1 MNKNVKNIILIVLF
15 IVVIAVILGVG
26 YKVINKNEN
35 TIEEGNAI
43 NETSQNMGI
52 NVNNATEN
60 VVNETENNVI
70 ENNTT
75 ENKQEVNEVENKL
88 NENTESNTQTTDKT
102 EVMQESG
109 ASNEEKA
116 INIVKKDWGTTDGIY
131 FVTMGIDAS
140 GKYIVT
146 VNDSNT
152 TGTLAWYSVDVT
164 TGKFSIQQ

>member
-26 YKVINKNEN
+26 YKIINKNEN

-43 NETSQNMGI
+43 NETSQNMEI
-52 NVNNATEN
+52 NLNTATEN

-116 INIVKKDWGTTDGIY
+116 INIVKKDCFIFSKSIYLFHIY
-131 FVTMGIDAS
+131 F
-140 GKYIVT
+140 
-146 VNDSNT
+146 
-152 TGTLAWYSVDVT
+152 TL
-164 TGKFSIQQ
+164 F

>member
-1 MNKNVKNIILIVLF
+1 
-15 IVVIAVILGVG
+15 
-26 YKVINKNEN
+26 
-35 TIEEGNAI
+35 
-43 NETSQNMGI
+43 
-52 NVNNATEN
+52 
-60 VVNETENNVI
+60 
-70 ENNTT
+70 
-75 ENKQEVNEVENKL
+75 
-88 NENTESNTQTTDKT
+88 
-102 EVMQESG
+102 MQESG

-152 TGTLAWYSVDVT
+152 TGTLVWYSVDVT

>member
-1 MNKNVKNIILIVLF
+1 M
-15 IVVIAVILGVG
+15 ILGVG
-26 YKVINKNEN
+26 YKIINKNEN

-43 NETSQNMGI
+43 NETSQNMEI
-52 NVNNATEN
+52 NLNTATEN

-116 INIVKKDWGTTDGIY
+116 INIVKKKIGEQL
-131 FVTMGIDAS
+131 ME
-140 GKYIVT
+140 YILLQWELMHLE
-146 VNDSNT
+146 NT
-152 TGTLAWYSVDVT
+152 
-164 TGKFSIQQ
+164 

>member
-15 IVVIAVILGVG
+15 ILVIAVILGVG
-26 YKVINKNEN
+26 YKIINKNEN

-43 NETSQNMGI
+43 NETSQNMEI
-52 NVNNATEN
+52 NVNTATEN

-70 ENNTT
+70 ENSTT
-75 ENKQEVNEVENKL
+75 ENKQEVNEVENKV

-109 ASNEEKA
+109 ANNEEKA
-116 INIVKKDWGTTDGIY
+116 INIVKKDWGTTVGVY

>member
-26 YKVINKNEN
+26 YKIINKNEN

-43 NETSQNMGI
+43 NETSQNMEI
-52 NVNNATEN
+52 NVNTATEN

-70 ENNTT
+70 ENSTT
-75 ENKQEVNEVENKL
+75 ENKQEVNEV
-88 NENTESNTQTTDKT
+88 DKT

-109 ASNEEKA
+109 ANNEEKA
-116 INIVKKDWGTTDGIY
+116 INIVKKDWGTTDGVY

>member
-26 YKVINKNEN
+26 YKIINKNEN

-43 NETSQNMGI
+43 NETSQNMEI
-52 NVNNATEN
+52 NLNTATEN
-60 VVNETENNVI
+60 VVNET

>member
-26 YKVINKNEN
+26 YKIINKNEN

-43 NETSQNMGI
+43 NETSQNMEI
-52 NVNNATEN
+52 NVNTAAEN

-75 ENKQEVNEVENKL
+75 ENKQEVNEVENKI
-88 NENTESNTQTTDKT
+88 NENTVSNTQTTDKT

-116 INIVKKDWGTTDGIY
+116 INIVKKDWGTTDGVY

-140 GKYIVT
+140 RRY
-146 VNDSNT
+146 
-152 TGTLAWYSVDVT
+152 
-164 TGKFSIQQ
+164 

>member
-26 YKVINKNEN
+26 YKIINKNEN

-43 NETSQNMGI
+43 NETSQNMEI
-52 NVNNATEN
+52 NVNTA
-60 VVNETENNVI
+60 
-70 ENNTT
+70 T
-75 ENKQEVNEVENKL
+75 ENKQEVNEVENKV

-109 ASNEEKA
+109 ANNEEKA
-116 INIVKKDWGTTDGIY
+116 INIVKKDWGTTDGVY